1 MIVCSNCKHQEP
13 SGALYC
19 SECGMQLVRLESQKT
34 QQITPEVD
42 SLQTAPISE
51 YSLPESDAWISLH
64 LIDSGQIIS
73 IAERTEFTL
82 GRISDKQPIMPDVDL
97 TPYQA
102 FEHGISRL
110 HAVIRL
116 LSGQPTVMD
125 LGSSNG
131 TYLNGVRLIAN
142 VESPLRQSDLLALG
156 KLKIQVILNI
166 L

>member
-1 MIVCSNCKHQEP
+1 
-13 SGALYC
+13 
-19 SECGMQLVRLESQKT
+19 MQLVRLESQKT
-34 QQITPEVD
+34 QQIAPEVD
-42 SLQTAPISE
+42 GLKTAPISE

-73 IAERTEFTL
+73 ISERTEFTL

-102 FEHGISRL
+102 FDHGISRL

-116 LSGQPTVMD
+116 VGGQATVMD

-142 VESPLRQSDLLALG
+142 AESPLRQSDLLALG